1 VINASRLTKPYYR
14 RNLRPETVTQRCP
27 QAALAGRITEVVLQ
41 DSDISQIPML
51 LPLLAQI
58 SQAPRWLI
66 WVAPPAMLPRELLT
80 EAGIDLN
87 KVILLKP
94 DEQNDCF
101 QLACKALAAGTAH
114 AVISWEGYMGQ
125 SQIQGLEQAAR
136 EGASHGIV
144 IRRRLDA

>member
-1 VINASRLTKPYYR
+1 MINPYR
-14 RNLRPETVTQRCP
+14 FEAPRWGRTVRQTQPIKRTTET
-27 QAALAGRITEVVLQ
+27 ALSGRITEVVLQ
-41 DSDISQIPML
+41 DGDLDQIPLL

-80 EAGIDLN
+80 EAGIDLK

-94 DEQNDCF
+94 DEQNDCY

-114 AVISWEGYMGQ
+114 AVISWEGFLEKGQ
-125 SQIQGLEQAAR
+125 IKGLEKTAR
-136 EGASHGIV
+136 QGGSHGIV